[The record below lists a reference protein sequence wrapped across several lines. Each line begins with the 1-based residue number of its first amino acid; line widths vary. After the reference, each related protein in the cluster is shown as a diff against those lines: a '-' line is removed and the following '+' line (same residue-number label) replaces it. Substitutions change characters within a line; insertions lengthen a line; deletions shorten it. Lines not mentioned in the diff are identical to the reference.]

1 MRTINPVLR
10 KVVNC
15 DDTSHFLDMRAGLR
29 TGAPRENRPTL
40 VFKHDVQLVVL
51 LFAFVAAALLRSEA
65 PSALLRLLSTQQT
78 ITGSL
83 TMNSLL
89 SLLPFPSPS
98 CHTSF
103 PSSSTHGICLW
114 AGWRF
119 THSAPVVVVRSIHDD
134 RRSLRIWPRLHHH
147 HHHHHRHYHNDSDCM
162 RRESWS
168 ARRRAGAGVGDVP
181 SPSSSS
187 SSFSGSEEKLEV
199 SEAPEQQELCGTTV
213 R

>member
-1 MRTINPVLR
+1 MV
-10 KVVNC
+10 
-15 DDTSHFLDMRAGLR
+15 
-29 TGAPRENRPTL
+29 
-40 VFKHDVQLVVL
+40 
-51 LFAFVAAALLRSEA
+51 LFASLLLHCSSSSFWSSLQLSFVFSRHNKQANIG
-65 PSALLRLLSTQQT
+65 P
-78 ITGSL
+78 L

-103 PSSSTHGICLW
+103 PSSSKHGISLW

-119 THSAPVVVVRSIHDD
+119 THSASVVVVRSIHDD

-147 HHHHHRHYHNDSDCM
+147 HHHHHRHHRNDYVCM
-162 RRESWS
+162 RRDSWS

-187 SSFSGSEEKLEV
+187 FSGSEEELEV
-199 SEAPEQQELCGTTV
+199 SEAPEQQEVCGTTV
-213 R
+213 RWVSQPF